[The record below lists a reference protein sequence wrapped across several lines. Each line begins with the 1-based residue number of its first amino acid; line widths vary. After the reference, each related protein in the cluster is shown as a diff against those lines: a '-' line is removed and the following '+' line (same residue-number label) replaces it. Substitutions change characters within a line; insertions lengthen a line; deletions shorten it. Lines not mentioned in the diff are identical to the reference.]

1 MYHASCTALESTE
14 TMSDLRRTVLPLAS
28 DLDREAL
35 WTVKDLGLPVVHA
48 PEQPIRE
55 RIHVPLHERDRRR
68 RFEADDHVH
77 GPWPSRGRHATR
89 HGRVRARRERHL
101 GTASRYAVLRARL
114 RGRGR
119 RRL

>member
-14 TMSDLRRTVLPLAS
+14 TMSDLRRTVLPFGF

-35 WTVKDLGLPVVHA
+35 WTVNDLGLPVVHA

-55 RIHVPLHERDRRR
+55 RIHVPLRERDRRWM
-68 RFEADDHVH
+68 FEGDEHIH
-77 GPWPSRGRHATR
+77 GPSSGRGRHATR

-101 GTASRYAVLRARL
+101 GTGSRYAALRARL